1 MRNRKEFGSWNAEGG
16 IEKNWEWGSGNRKE
30 WGRRNAEMRSRNR
43 KEFGSWN
50 AECGIERNWEGG
62 SRKMECGRM
71 ER

>member
-1 MRNRKEFGSWNAEGG
+1 MRKSECG
-16 IEKNWEWGSGNRKE
+16 
-30 WGRRNAEMRSRNR
+30 MRNR